1 MNSSLDKM
9 TLAEIKDYV
18 SALEKKS
25 SKNDYKAHLA
35 DIFTQLVQMIDDQD
49 VRDMRL
55 EIDNSDKAPL
65 FGMYDSHG
73 NMPDI
78 KPRLGWTEITIKIL
92 S

>member
-1 MNSSLDKM
+1 MNSNLDKM

-25 SKNDYKAHLA
+25 SKNDYKAYLA

-49 VRDMRL
+49 VREMMLD
-55 EIDNSDKAPL
+55 IDKSDKAPL
-65 FGMYDSHG
+65 FGMYDAHG
-73 NMPDI
+73 NEPDI
-78 KPRLGWTEITIKIL
+78 KSKLGWTEIMIKIL